1 MKFGI
6 LATAATLAVAVNAHA
21 GTLHG
26 KISGGK
32 GESVVYLQGGAGK
45 GSAGSEHPVMN
56 QKGLMFEPHI
66 LVVQQGT
73 TVEFLNSDTVAHN
86 VFWPSINGDKK
97 LGHNMGTWPQGEK
110 RSYTFNTPG
119 VIPLLC
125 NVHPDMAAY
134 IIVSPTPYFAKT
146 DKAGNYEIKGVPDG
160 TYTLTAWHEGMKPHS
175 AQVTVSGDTKSDATV
190 TK

>member
-1 MKFGI
+1 MKSAI
-6 LATAATLAVAVNAHA
+6 LTAAVAVALAASAQA

-26 KISGGK
+26 KVSGAK
-32 GESVVYLQGGAGK
+32 GESVVYLQAAGK
-45 GSAGSEHPVMN
+45 SFPASSQHPVVN

-110 RSYTFNTPG
+110 RSFTFTNPG
-119 VIPLLC
+119 VAPLLC
-125 NVHPDMAAY
+125 NVHPDMSAY
-134 IIVSPTPYFAKT
+134 IVVSPSPYFAKT
-146 DKAGNYEIKGVPDG
+146 DSAGNYEIKGVPDG
-160 TYTLTAWHEGMKPHS
+160 AYTVTVWHEGKKPQT
-175 AQVTVSGDTKSDATV
+175 AQVNVSGDTKSDAAI
-190 TK
+190 K

>member
-6 LATAATLAVAVNAHA
+6 LATAATVAVALSAQA

-26 KISGGK
+26 KVSGGK

-45 GSAGSEHPVMN
+45 TSGTEHPVMN
-56 QKGLMFEPHI
+56 QKGLMFEPHV

-110 RSYTFNTPG
+110 RSFTFNTPG

-134 IIVSPTPYFAKT
+134 IVVSPTPYFAKT
-146 DKAGNYEIKGVPDG
+146 DNAGNYEIKNVPDG
-160 TYTLTAWHEGMKPHS
+160 TYTLTAWREGMKPHT